1 MVFPA
6 ERMRNASTR
15 SCSLSTSGTGS
26 ATVRHAGIPTVRYT
40 AREKIYAAVVQEK
53 NPYLVSFRDSGTN
66 EHRKWA
72 RGVGIYTLV
81 YAENGVAPMVRE
93 GEQNRR
99 LHKYERGRCWYCEK
113 VLQRNAPREEPSKN
127 MALSSHVCSLP
138 KRPTSPSNITAC
150 SRACTVV
157 CGGLGGRDGKF
168 HGTVNSN

>member
-40 AREKIYAAVVQEK
+40 AREKMYAAVAQEK
-53 NPYLVSFRDSGTN
+53 IPYLVSFRDSGTN
-66 EHRKWA
+66 EQGKWT

-81 YAENGVAPMVRE
+81 YAGNGVAPTVRE

-99 LHKYERGRCWYCEK
+99 LHEYEGGRCWYCEK
-113 VLQRNAPREEPSKN
+113 FSKETHLEKNHRRTWHCHPMCAACPRGQRVPA
-127 MALSSHVCSLP
+127 
-138 KRPTSPSNITAC
+138 I
-150 SRACTVV
+150 
-157 CGGLGGRDGKF
+157 
-168 HGTVNSN
+168 